1 MAVTDAEHSA
11 LREELSRVRERVAS
25 LEEGGRGVARRL
37 DQIEI
42 TMERVREGIASLQ
55 TRVAVLALAGGV
67 AGSVAPS
74 AVQSL
79 LAALGAH

>member
-1 MAVTDAEHSA
+1 MAVTEAEHNA
-11 LREELSRVRERVAS
+11 IREDLARLRERVAS

-55 TRVAVLALAGGV
+55 TRVAILATVGGV

-74 AVQSL
+74 AVQAL
-79 LAALGAH
+79 MAALGAH

>member
-1 MAVTDAEHSA
+1 MAVTDAEHNA
-11 LREELSRVRERVAS
+11 IREDIARLRERVSS

-42 TMERVREGIASLQ
+42 TMERVREGISSLQ

-79 LAALGAH
+79 MAALGAH

>member
-1 MAVTDAEHSA
+1 MAVTEAEHNA
-11 LREELSRVRERVAS
+11 IREDLARLRERVAS

-67 AGSVAPS
+67 AGSVAPT

-79 LAALGAH
+79 MAVLGAH

>member
-1 MAVTDAEHSA
+1 MAVTEAEHSA

-42 TMERVREGIASLQ
+42 TMEKVREGIASLQ

-79 LAALGAH
+79 LAAFGAH

>member
-1 MAVTDAEHSA
+1 MAVTEAEHNA
-11 LREELSRVRERVAS
+11 IREDLARLRERVAS

-79 LAALGAH
+79 MAAIGAH